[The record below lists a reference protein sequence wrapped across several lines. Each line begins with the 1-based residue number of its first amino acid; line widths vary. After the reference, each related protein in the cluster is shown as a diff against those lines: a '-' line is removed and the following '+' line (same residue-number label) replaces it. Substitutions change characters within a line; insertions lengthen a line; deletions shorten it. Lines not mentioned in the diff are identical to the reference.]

1 MPLPV
6 FARSR
11 HLSGKYTSNLTD
23 QHMTLLEAIK
33 ARHSVRAYKEL
44 PLTEDVVKVLNEQ
57 IAVLNREGNLH
68 IQLILNEPKAFQGT
82 LAKYGKFRNVSNYIV
97 MAGKKADDLD
107 ERVGY
112 YGEHLVLLAQTLGLN
127 TCWVGLSYSKVP
139 GTYVLDEGEKIAC
152 YIAIG
157 YGETQGVGHKIKT
170 VEQVSR
176 SAVRTLGSSKNASDI
191 TPKWFQKGV
200 EAALLAPTAVNQQ
213 KFLFE
218 YAGIENNRHQVIAK
232 RKFSMI
238 GYTQMDLGIAKYHF
252 EIGAGKEDEGEN
264 HSSDG
269 EYQSSDG
276 EYQSSGGEHQLVFD
290 WV

>member
-1 MPLPV
+1 
-6 FARSR
+6 
-11 HLSGKYTSNLTD
+11 
-23 QHMTLLEAIK
+23 MTIQEAIE
-33 ARHSVRAYKEL
+33 ARHSVRAYKEQ
-44 PLTEDVVKVLNEQ
+44 PLTEEIVRALEEQ
-57 IAVLNREGNLH
+57 IAILNDEGQLH

-82 LAKYGKFRNVSNYIV
+82 LAKYGKFRGVTNYIV
-97 MAGKKADDLD
+97 MAGKKSEDLD

-170 VEQVSR
+170 VEQVS
-176 SAVRTLGSSKNASDI
+176 NASDI
-191 TPKWFQKGV
+191 TPSWFKKGV

-213 KFLFE
+213 KFSFE
-218 YAGIENNRHQVIAK
+218 YVGMENSRHKILAK
-232 RKFSMI
+232 RGFSMI

-252 EIGAGKEDEGEN
+252 EIGAGKDKF
-264 HSSDG
+264 
-269 EYQSSDG
+269 
-276 EYQSSGGEHQLVFD
+276 V